1 MWKHSKLELFII
13 NSDYDLL
20 IINVGKKINFF
31 IWKMIYEP
39 FICGC
44 RILIIWTRNMLII
57 KPKVC

>member
-39 FICGC
+39 
-44 RILIIWTRNMLII
+44 LY
-57 KPKVC
+57 VVVEY